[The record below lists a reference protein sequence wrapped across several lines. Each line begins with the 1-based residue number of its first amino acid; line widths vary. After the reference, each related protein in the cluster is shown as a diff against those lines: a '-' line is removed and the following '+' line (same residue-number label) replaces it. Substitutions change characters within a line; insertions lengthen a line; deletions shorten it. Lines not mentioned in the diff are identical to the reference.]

1 MIVSRAL
8 SFDQLQLHQWA
19 KVEDELFGADDVV
32 HKFMLSRAGAT
43 MDGIGSR
50 YSPPLFWHLFGSCG
64 GACLI
69 GYSPPFFVL
78 RAVNQLKSVFELR
91 C

>member
-1 MIVSRAL
+1 MRGKKLIVSRAL

-43 MDGIGSR
+43 MDGIGLR
-50 YSPPLFWHLFGSCG
+50 YSPRYFGIFL
-64 GACLI
+64 A
-69 GYSPPFFVL
+69 
-78 RAVNQLKSVFELR
+78 AVVGR
-91 C
+91 V